1 METPAPTFESPPIPK
16 WAIHRRLYNWT
27 FSLAGHKHSMLV
39 LALVS
44 FTEAIFFPIPSLVLQ
59 IPMTLH
65 RREKAWTI
73 ALVNSAANVI
83 GGVVG
88 YGVGYLFSDTARA
101 VLLKIFSQSVID
113 HAHEYFGN
121 LWLLTIGAI
130 AVHPYKVYTVTAGL
144 FEAPF
149 IEFIV
154 ASILGRFGLFFVV
167 AGLLYWIGPP
177 AKTFIEKYFNIATIV
192 IGVLAVS
199 AIFLYRY
206 LK

>member
-1 METPAPTFESPPIPK
+1 MEAQDTTFQSAPVPK

-73 ALVNSAANVI
+73 ALVNSAANVL
-83 GGVVG
+83 GGIVG

-101 VLLKIFSQSVID
+101 VLLKITSQSVID
-113 HAHEYFGN
+113 HANEYFGN

-130 AVHPYKVYTVTAGL
+130 AVHPFKVYTVTAGL

-149 IEFIV
+149 VEFIV

-177 AKTFIEKYFNIATIV
+177 AKTFIEKYFNIATV
-192 IGVLAVS
+192 LIGVLAVS
-199 AIFLYRY
+199 AIVLYQY